1 MVNRTMSNDIKQVLE
16 ELKGIK
22 KDLQLIKENM
32 PDKDMFLTAGEESLL
47 EESYEDEKKGTLISG
62 KDLRK
67 EIGI

>member
-1 MVNRTMSNDIKQVLE
+1 MNNAMPNDIKQVLN

-32 PDKDMFLTAGEESLL
+32 PDKDMFLTAEEQRLL
-47 EESYEDEKKGTLISG
+47 EESYINEQKGKLVSG